1 MAKAKINDIYGMFK
15 ILLGGRKYFLRWWLP
30 WCFLNQRRW
39 PVLNRDIIELE
50 IIEFCNL
57 KCLNCEC
64 SFEHAPSSELMT
76 AQQIKKFVDESINLH
91 WRWKMIKLRG
101 GEPTLHPEILRIIEI
116 LKLYRDFNPDCEF
129 AILTNNFSDYTKRI
143 LSKMPQWIQVISSEK
158 RIQGGRIIGNTSHDS
173 INKAPVDLLIYKFAD
188 FTKGCYRPIKCGMQ
202 LSRYGYYPCAM
213 GAHISRIFGFDIA
226 LKSISL
232 VKEDAFTRI
241 LSIICK
247 YCGHYKQPEEAA
259 VTSAISGSWKKA
271 FRQYNKEKPKI
282 TLY

>member
-1 MAKAKINDIYGMFK
+1 M
-15 ILLGGRKYFLRWWLP
+15 LS
-30 WCFLNQRRW
+30 
-39 PVLNRDIIELE
+39 RDIIELE

-57 KCLNCEC
+57 KCVNCEC

-91 WRWKMIKLRG
+91 WYWKMIKIRG
-101 GEPTLHPEILRIIEI
+101 GEPTLHPEIFRIIEI
-116 LKLYRDFNPDCEF
+116 LKLYKDFDPDCKF

-143 LSKMPQWIQVISSEK
+143 LSCLPAWVSVISSEK
-158 RIQGGRIIGNTSHDS
+158 KAKGGKIFGNTPHDS

-188 FTKGCYRPIKCGMQ
+188 FTKGCYRPMRCGIQ

-213 GAHISRIFGFDIA
+213 GSHISRIFGFDIA
-226 LKSISL
+226 VKSLSL
-232 VKEDAFTRI
+232 VKEEAFARI

-247 YCGHYKQPEEAA
+247 YCGHYKQPEGIAA
-259 VTSAISGSWKKA
+259 KSVISRSWKKA
-271 FRQYNKEKPKI
+271 FKQYNKEKPKI